1 MHQPKPKRSRL
12 DKLFGT
18 LLGVCATAVLIS
30 GGAWWLGWEYGPHL
44 IVVFGAL
51 ANVPMFH
58 FAMHWPLRDSKKAT
72 SAITDQATPNSESPD

>member
-1 MHQPKPKRSRL
+1 MHQPKPKCSRL

-18 LLGVCATAVLIS
+18 LLGVCAAAVLIS
-30 GGAWWLGWEYGPHL
+30 GVAWWLGWEYGPYL
-44 IVVFGAL
+44 IMIFGAL

-72 SAITDQATPNSESPD
+72 SAITDQATPTSESPD